1 MSLKIFYFSL
11 IFLSSV
17 CIATAQ
23 KDTVYFDVNGVK
35 VAPSLAATYQIRT
48 QVKKSQIEIIEE
60 YDAIL
65 GYKKRFYMLKKLPQW
80 TMEEVVITAQAK
92 VGGQRIATDKLPK
105 VVKILDSSMVKHGSL
120 MEWYPSGSL
129 KTRGSYLN
137 GRLNGTLETFH
148 PNDKPMQIEEYHLDS
163 LKKSSCF
170 DSLGTEI
177 AHVPFF
183 ELPKYPKGD
192 FAFFKFLG
200 QTIRYPREAR
210 EGGIQETIFV
220 SFTID
225 KTGKVTKTKTLKSKS
240 KDLAT
245 ESIRTVEAIP
255 KWTPAKLDGK
265 PIEMT
270 LLIPF
275 TFVIE

>member
-1 MSLKIFYFSL
+1 MTVKTFFLSL
-11 IFLSSV
+11 IYVSS
-17 CIATAQ
+17 IAICTAQ
-23 KDTVYFDVNGVK
+23 KDTIYLDVNGAK
-35 VAPSLAATYQIRT
+35 VVSSLAATYQIRT

-65 GYKKRFYMLKKLPQW
+65 GYKKRYSMFKKLPQW
-80 TMEEVVITAQAK
+80 TMEEVVITGYAM
-92 VGGQRIATDKLPK
+92 VGGQRVASDKRPK
-105 VVKILDSSMVKHGSL
+105 VVKILDSSMVKHGSF

-129 KTRGSYLN
+129 KVRGSYLF
-137 GRLNGTLETFH
+137 GRFNCTLETFH
-148 PNDKPMQIEEYHLDS
+148 TNDKLMQIEEYHLDT
-163 LKKSSCF
+163 LKKANCF
-170 DSLGTEI
+170 DSLGNETTLN
-177 AHVPFF
+177 PFF

-192 FAFFKFLG
+192 AALFKFLS
-200 QTIRYPREAR
+200 QTIRFPKEAR
-210 EGGIQETIFV
+210 EAGMQETIFV

-240 KDLAT
+240 KDLAS

-275 TFVIE
+275 TFVLE

>member
-1 MSLKIFYFSL
+1 MSLKTFFSL
-11 IFLSSV
+11 IFLSSI

-23 KDTVYFDVNGVK
+23 KDSVYFDVNGVK
-35 VAPSLAATYQIRT
+35 VTPALAATYQVRT
-48 QVKKSQIEIIEE
+48 QVKKPQIEIIED

-65 GYKKRFYMLKKLPQW
+65 GYKKRYCMFKKLPQW
-80 TMEEVVITAQAK
+80 TMEEVVITGYEM
-92 VGGQRIATDKLPK
+92 VGGQRAASYKRPK
-105 VVKILDSSMVKHGSL
+105 IVKSLDSSMVKHGSF
-120 MEWYPSGSL
+120 MEWYPSGTL
-129 KTRGSYLN
+129 KARGTYFY

-148 PNDKPMQIEEYHLDS
+148 PNDKPMQIEEYHLDT
-163 LKKSSCF
+163 LKKAICF
-170 DSLGTEI
+170 DSLGTETTQ
-177 AHVPFF
+177 APFF
-183 ELPKYPKGD
+183 ELPKYPEGD
-192 FAFFKFLG
+192 AAFYKFLA
-200 QTIRYPREAR
+200 QTVRFPKEAR
-210 EGGIQETIFV
+210 EAGIQETIFV

-225 KTGKVTKTKTLKSKS
+225 KTGKVTKTKTLKSKT

-275 TFVIE
+275 TFVLE